1 VPIPVVVVSA
11 RRLKRNREMEFRM
24 WRLKRFYDRAVQ
36 RVKGNWARSGSTG
49 EEFSDPGHVYA
60 TDLHVFGEGSL
71 FELLCT
77 VRTSIGRRGLANYL
91 LKPPVVEETL
101 LRQEAVREL
110 QGGTNIRESIATL
123 GEFEFQES
131 QQDTF
136 EEWLSSS
143 RLSVARLPRVTL
155 AITSGLLAGIV
166 LAGLLGMVSW
176 TNVAIWT
183 CPLIAFHAG
192 VGLWFRNRVNG
203 MLSWLRPV
211 SLETRVLREG
221 LQLME
226 ATQFRSAKLR
236 QLAGQ
241 VRNGSGAIRKLERM
255 LDALDQRDKRLVL
268 LSLARSGGR
277 YAIVHG
283 NRAMAKGARRFTQ
296 AVAGGMGG
304 I

>member
-1 VPIPVVVVSA
+1 M
-11 RRLKRNREMEFRM
+11 L
-24 WRLKRFYDRAVQ
+24 
-36 RVKGNWARSGSTG
+36 
-49 EEFSDPGHVYA
+49 
-60 TDLHVFGEGSL
+60 
-71 FELLCT
+71 T
-77 VRTSIGRRGLANYL
+77 V
-91 LKPPVVEETL
+91 
-101 LRQEAVREL
+101 
-110 QGGTNIRESIATL
+110 
-123 GEFEFQES
+123 
-131 QQDTF
+131 
-136 EEWLSSS
+136 
-143 RLSVARLPRVTL
+143 
-155 AITSGLLAGIV
+155 TSGLLAGIV
-166 LAGLLGMVSW
+166 VAGLLGMVSW
-176 TNVAIWT
+176 TNVAIWIA
-183 CPLIAFHAG
+183 PLIAFHVG

-211 SLETRVLREG
+211 SVETRVLREG

-226 ATQFRSAKLR
+226 ATQFRSAKLLE
-236 QLAGQ
+236 LAEQ